1 MPVFGNRMVVGTA
14 NYKHVREHQAEVDE
28 RETKLG
34 EWEQEKRE
42 RLDRIRQLNENTKVR
57 LITWYKYDNL
67 QIKII
72 FTNIYKILF

>member
-42 RLDRIRQLNENTKVR
+42 RLDRIRQINENTKVR
-57 LITWYKYDNL
+57 LMPL
-67 QIKII
+67 HS
-72 FTNIYKILF
+72 

>member
-42 RLDRIRQLNENTKVR
+42 RLDRIRQLNENTKAS
-57 LITWYKYDNL
+57 
-67 QIKII
+67 
-72 FTNIYKILF
+72 

>member
-57 LITWYKYDNL
+57 LMPLHKYDSL
-67 QIKII
+67 QR
-72 FTNIYKILF
+72 NDVNDIYQYL